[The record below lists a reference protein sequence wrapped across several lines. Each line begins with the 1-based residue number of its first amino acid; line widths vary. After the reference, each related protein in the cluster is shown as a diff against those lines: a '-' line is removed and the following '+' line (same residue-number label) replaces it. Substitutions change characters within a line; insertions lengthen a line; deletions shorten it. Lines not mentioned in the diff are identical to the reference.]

1 MLATE
6 ECKKMPEKHDEKWI
20 TLFSTVNI
28 IRFWKCTQK
37 WNIPSFLA
45 FFIKKKN
52 FYLGY
57 TGWGGDQS
65 AIDRPETS
73 CLQSTP
79 KCWLLM
85 LPTAEAESQ
94 RCTDATELVQFNTRC
109 HSFNSNIPSILKHGN
124 ELGFSL
130 TLKGPGRKFPLEWK
144 FKTLVTAQNEL
155 RRKSTLI
162 NSSRAVS
169 RGARLGPNCPAP
181 ALHSANRANWGW
193 PPALPA
199 SRLSIKWW

>member
-20 TLFSTVNI
+20 TLFRTVNI
-28 IRFWKCTQK
+28 IWFWKCTQK

-45 FFIKKKN
+45 LFKKKK

-65 AIDRPETS
+65 AIERLETS
-73 CLQSTP
+73 CLQSIP

-94 RCTDATELVQFNTRC
+94 RQTDATEHVQFSTRC
-109 HSFNSNIPSILKHGN
+109 HSFSNLPSIQKHGN

-130 TLKGPGRKFPLEWK
+130 TLKGAGRKFTQEWK
-144 FKTLVTAQNEL
+144 FKARSTLLTAQRTSWGGKPRWPTAAALSAEEP
-155 RRKSTLI
+155 
-162 NSSRAVS
+162 SRT
-169 RGARLGPNCPAP
+169 
-181 ALHSANRANWGW
+181 
-193 PPALPA
+193 ALPSPCA
-199 SRLSIKWW
+199 VQTGVGPQPSQPQVCL

>member
-20 TLFSTVNI
+20 TLFRTVNI
-28 IRFWKCTQK
+28 IWFWKCTQK

-45 FFIKKKN
+45 FFIKKKKK

-65 AIDRPETS
+65 AIERLETS
-73 CLQSTP
+73 CLQSIP

-94 RCTDATELVQFNTRC
+94 RRTDATEHVQFNTHC
-109 HSFNSNIPSILKHGN
+109 HSFSSNIPSIQKHGN

-130 TLKGPGRKFPLEWK
+130 TLKGLEGSS
-144 FKTLVTAQNEL
+144 L
-155 RRKSTLI
+155 RSENLKHAAHYLQLRE
-162 NSSRAVS
+162 RAEEENHADQQQPRFQQRS
-169 RGARLGPNCPAP
+169 RLGPHCPAP
-181 ALHSANRANWGW
+181 AQSKLGLAPS
-193 PPALPA
+193 PPSL
-199 SRLSIKWW
+199 RFVYKWW

>member
-28 IRFWKCTQK
+28 IWFWKCTQK

-45 FFIKKKN
+45 FFIKKKKI
-52 FYLGY
+52 FFLGY

-65 AIDRPETS
+65 AIDRLETS

-94 RCTDATELVQFNTRC
+94 RCTDATEHVQFDTRC
-109 HSFNSNIPSILKHGN
+109 HSFNSNIPSIPKHGN

-130 TLKGPGRKFPLEWK
+130 TLKGPRRKFPQEWK
-144 FKTLVTAQNEL
+144 FKAHSTLVTAQKEL
-155 RRKSTLI
+155 RRKPRWSTAAALSAEEH
-162 NSSRAVS
+162 SSGRTAPPLRCTPPTVQT
-169 RGARLGPNCPAP
+169 GVGPQPSQPQAC
-181 ALHSANRANWGW
+181 L
-193 PPALPA
+193 
-199 SRLSIKWW
+199 